1 MDSPVGK
8 GRMPVKIIVT
18 GGAGF
23 IGSHVVDA
31 YVEAGHQVIVV
42 DNLHS
47 GKRSNVHPAA
57 RLVEMDIN
65 DPALADLFCTERPD
79 VVNHHAA
86 NPSVSLSV
94 RKPIFDA
101 TQNILGTLNVL
112 EAARRS
118 GVGKFIYISSG
129 GAMYGNPRSL
139 PTDEEHPARPV
150 SPYAL
155 SKHTGERYVRLYGRE
170 HGLPWTSLRYAN
182 VYGPRQDPFGE
193 AGVVS
198 VFCRNLLEG
207 TPPEI
212 HWDGEQTRDFVYVGD
227 CARANLL
234 ALTGGEGR
242 AYNVGTGIGTSINTL
257 FAVLLEVTGKQV
269 EPRRGPRRPGD
280 TRHSYLDCRR
290 IEREL
295 GWRAEV
301 SLREGLRRTW
311 QYFLE
316 NNAGR
321 PRIGREYTNA
331 RIRPAPSS
339 DGGAGGSVR
348 VGGRPAPGPKGAT

>member
-1 MDSPVGK
+1 M
-8 GRMPVKIIVT
+8 KIIVT

-31 YVEAGHQVIVV
+31 YVAAGHQVVVV
-42 DNLHS
+42 DNLRS
-47 GKRSNVHPAA
+47 GKRANVHPPA
-57 RLVEMDIN
+57 RLVEMDIT
-65 DPALADLFCTERPD
+65 DPALVDLLQAERPD

-94 RKPIFDA
+94 REPVFDA
-101 TQNILGTLNVL
+101 AQNILGTIHLL
-112 EAARRS
+112 EAARRA

-129 GAMYGNPRSL
+129 GAMYGNAEYL
-139 PTDEEHPARPV
+139 PADEEHPSNPV

-155 SKHTGERYVRLYGRE
+155 SKHTGERYVRLYGQE

-193 AGVVS
+193 AGVIS
-198 VFCRNLLEG
+198 IFCQNLLKG

-234 ALTGGEGR
+234 VLTGGDGQ
-242 AYNVGTGIGTSINTL
+242 AYNVGTGVGTSINRLFQTL
-257 FAVLLEVTGKQV
+257 VEVTGRKV

-280 TRHSYLDCRR
+280 ARHSYLDCHK
-290 IEREL
+290 IEEEL
-295 GWRAEV
+295 GWRAKV
-301 SLREGLRRTW
+301 GLREGLARTW
-311 QYFLE
+311 RYFLAQAE
-316 NNAGR
+316 AG
-321 PRIGREYTNA
+321 N
-331 RIRPAPSS
+331 
-339 DGGAGGSVR
+339 
-348 VGGRPAPGPKGAT
+348 